1 MCRTEGDDGAA
12 GEEEVGG
19 EGSADALGGL
29 PGEEERAKEA
39 EEVSKKSGENS
50 DTVRRYTQVNA
61 ARCSHVH
68 NLSPASF
75 STISHTRLIKHIY

>member
-1 MCRTEGDDGAA
+1 MCRAEGDDGAA

-39 EEVSKKSGENS
+39 EEVSKKSGEKS
-50 DTVRRYTQVNA
+50 DIVRRYTQVNTE
-61 ARCSHVH
+61 RCSSSRRYSVSEHL
-68 NLSPASF
+68 NLS
-75 STISHTRLIKHIY
+75 I

>member
-1 MCRTEGDDGAA
+1 MCRTEGDDRAA

-50 DTVRRYTQVNA
+50 DTVRYTQVNA
-61 ARCSHVH
+61 ARCSHVL

-75 STISHTRLIKHIY
+75 STN